1 MDNGKKKMKKKS
13 KLKLAV
19 DILMTL
25 TLLFLMGYQLWGE
38 SAHEWAGA
46 FMLVLF
52 IAHHALICDK
62 RSGDLYVPED
72 TFYIDY
78 LAMTGL
84 FIWIAHYLSVILLRS
99 DRKIPSVKKKTV
111 SGRPEAEN

>member
-1 MDNGKKKMKKKS
+1 MDNGKK

-46 FMLVLF
+46 FMLILF
-52 IAHHALICDK
+52 I
-62 RSGDLYVPED
+62 
-72 TFYIDY
+72 
-78 LAMTGL
+78 
-84 FIWIAHYLSVILLRS
+84 
-99 DRKIPSVKKKTV
+99 DRKSTRLN
-111 SGRPEAEN
+111 SSH

>member
-1 MDNGKKKMKKKS
+1 MKRAAIVKIV
-13 KLKLAV
+13 V
-19 DILMTL
+19 DVWMTL
-25 TLLFLMGYQLWGE
+25 LLLFLMGYQLWGE

-72 TFYIDY
+72 TVCVP
-78 LAMTGL
+78 GL
-84 FIWIAHYLSVILLRS
+84 Q
-99 DRKIPSVKKKTV
+99 
-111 SGRPEAEN
+111 

>member
-1 MDNGKKKMKKKS
+1 MKKKS

-46 FMLVLF
+46 LMLVLF
-52 IAHHALICDK
+52 IAHHALNGAWYRNLFRGKYTGVRILTSAVDTIL
-62 RSGDLYVPED
+62 DYVGMYQDES
-72 TFYIDY
+72 IG
-78 LAMTGL
+78 MTG
-84 FIWIAHYLSVILLRS
+84 
-99 DRKIPSVKKKTV
+99 P
-111 SGRPEAEN
+111 GM

>member
-1 MDNGKKKMKKKS
+1 MNNGKKKMKKKS

-62 RSGDLYVPED
+62 RSGDLHVPED
-72 TFYIDY
+72 TVCVP
-78 LAMTGL
+78 GL
-84 FIWIAHYLSVILLRS
+84 QRVPDIFLYRLSVYAGAVYLDRIL
-99 DRKIPSVKKKTV
+99 SVCDFTEIGQKKYH
-111 SGRPEAEN
+111 S

>member
-1 MDNGKKKMKKKS
+1 MNNGKKKMKKKS

-72 TFYIDY
+72 TVCVP
-78 LAMTGL
+78 GL
-84 FIWIAHYLSVILLRS
+84 Q
-99 DRKIPSVKKKTV
+99 
-111 SGRPEAEN
+111 

>member
-1 MDNGKKKMKKKS
+1 MNTYIKEKTKKKS

-72 TFYIDY
+72 TVCVP
-78 LAMTGL
+78 GL
-84 FIWIAHYLSVILLRS
+84 Q
-99 DRKIPSVKKKTV
+99 
-111 SGRPEAEN
+111 